1 MQFRVANTG
10 SGASHVAN
18 EFGYDLRQFGNLTP
32 DQVHAAARHAKLLD
46 LQRQMA
52 AAMKSHLEKIFQN
65 KVEIERLTLEALKSG
80 LKAKEEI
87 DKYVLD
93 AAVASAKHDAHIQ
106 KLDHQLKQEL
116 NLVQAQSLSDKALQT
131 QSFQQRLRLLQAS
144 HQAKSQIQATGFAQR
159 LKEIQASPALAQQQ
173 QQARA
178 AFTSYINA
186 KEFNPYAEVGTGS
199 GSSRSPASA
208 SGGKRGGFLGGLVSF
223 FTGR

>member
-1 MQFRVANTG
+1 MQFRVGNTG
-10 SGASHVAN
+10 SGADHIAQ
-18 EFGYDLRQFGNLTP
+18 EFGHDIRQFGNLTP
-32 DQVHAAARHAKLLD
+32 AQVHGAARQAKLLD

-52 AAMKSHLEKIFQN
+52 AAMKAHLEKIFQN
-65 KVEIERLTLEALKSG
+65 KVEIERLTLEAMKAG

-106 KLDHQLKQEL
+106 KLDHQLKHEL
-116 NLVQAQSLSDKALQT
+116 QLVQAQMLSDKALQT
-131 QSFQQRLRLLQAS
+131 QSFQQRLRLLQAG
-144 HQAKSQIQATGFAQR
+144 HQAKSQIQASGFAEK
-159 LKEIQASPALAQQQ
+159 LKQIQASPALALQQ

-178 AFTSYINA
+178 NFTNYINA
-186 KEFNPYAEVGTGS
+186 RDFNAYAEIGTGS
-199 GSSRSPASA
+199 GSSRSSS